1 MDNFLLYFELG
12 LRHILDIHG
21 YDHILFVIALGIIF
35 VFRDWRRVLVLI
47 TAFTIGHS
55 ITLALSAFNVVDYD
69 HQKIEKLIVLTI
81 LITAVA
87 NLFRKK
93 YSDSKK
99 LISMNS
105 VLALFFGLIHGLGF
119 STYFKTILGREK
131 SIIGPLFAF
140 NIGLEVGQI
149 IVVFVVLLAT
159 SLFVDL
165 AGVKRRDWVLIISS
179 AIAGIAVTFLLP

>member
-12 LRHILDIHG
+12 LRHILDING

-35 VFRDWRRVLVLI
+35 MFRDWKRVLVLV
-47 TAFTIGHS
+47 TAFTVGHS
-55 ITLALSAFNVVDYD
+55 ITLALSAFDLIDYD
-69 HQKIEKLIVLTI
+69 HRRIEKLIVLTI

-93 YSDSKK
+93 YSENKK
-99 LISMNS
+99 LVSMNS
-105 VLALFFGLIHGLGF
+105 ILALFFGLIHGLGF
-119 STYFKTILGREK
+119 STYFKTLLGREK

-149 IVVFVVLLAT
+149 VVVLAVLITT
-159 SLFVDL
+159 SLFVNL

-179 AIAGIAVTFLLP
+179 AVAGIAVSFLI